1 MFEVWIPSKKTD
13 ICIEFSMEKEIVKD
27 LKPYNRFIPNLEA
40 DLWKWRTKCRASGKK
55 IPKRLVQARAKWA
68 FQKQGIS
75 EFKVGRPYQ
84 IMDALLFTHLI
95 LTKTILL

>member
-1 MFEVWIPSKKTD
+1 MQLMNGT
-13 ICIEFSMEKEIVKD
+13 
-27 LKPYNRFIPNLEA
+27 LEA

-75 EFKVGRPYQ
+75 EFKVNH
-84 IMDALLFTHLI
+84 I
-95 LTKTILL
+95 K